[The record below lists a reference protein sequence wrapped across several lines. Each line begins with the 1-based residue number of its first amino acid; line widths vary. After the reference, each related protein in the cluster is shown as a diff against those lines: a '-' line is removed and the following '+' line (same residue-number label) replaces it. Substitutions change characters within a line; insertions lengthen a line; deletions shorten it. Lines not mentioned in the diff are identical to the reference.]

1 MTRAPQRSR
10 GQVLLRGLLSLIGIV
25 LILVGLPAALVVL
38 GGNPLPAEVPTWTQ
52 VVDALSRPDDGTLLI
67 GIITVVGWLVW
78 VTLALSFIVEIPAAV
93 RGVPAPRLP
102 GLSWQQGRAAAMT
115 GAVVAMLAIGAVS
128 ATPASADTG
137 ASATPATTSSTAQ
150 QVTDSTSAI
159 MAGSASIE
167 DDAASGGSEGHVVT
181 VRSGDTLWDI
191 ADREL
196 GDGERYP
203 ELVEASQG
211 LPQPDGGQL
220 TSADDIRPGW
230 QVMIPTQAQAQAP
243 APAPA
248 APASTTSAA
257 SELDET
263 MSNSTGGA
271 ASSSDSARI
280 AQVSTTATP
289 DQPETEPATTS
300 HVGASG
306 LGSAPVAPE
315 RDVTI
320 QEQQGPSATSGLGLL
335 AGAGVLAFVE
345 ARRRRQRRG
354 RLPGWRIV
362 LPSDAATRAEAWLRA
377 AADAPGH
384 ADLDAAL
391 ADLAARCAP
400 GRLPSLRA
408 ARLGDTE
415 IEVYIVEE
423 HLELPAPWVAAGG
436 GTWVLE
442 RRHVTGPARPLPT
455 PWPAL
460 VTIGEDEAKARIFM
474 NLDEIGV
481 LELHGDDPGTEAVLT
496 ALAVDLATS
505 EQIRGR
511 VTVVGALADLAT
523 AVGGPRLSYRPD
535 VEDVLARLEG
545 QSGVS
550 AGDPE
555 ILLIAAQPSPTQLS
569 RLRALV
575 AGAPRGALSV
585 VSTTR
590 GLSDWS
596 LEVEG
601 RHEGLS
607 AVLAPVGMA
616 LRPAA
621 LSRPGYDELLELL
634 TSTSQPSVPG
644 PEWTS
649 GSDLDPLTLATV
661 PRRRLQTQPVAVD
674 ESTTNVS
681 QLQTGSSSQV
691 RVLGQVQVTGTGPGP
706 DDETLASELAALLAL
721 HPGSDIAG
729 VTAALGA
736 SEHAVSQTVDAVDRW
751 LGSSD
756 APGISTPSGG
766 LVLPG
771 TLLDWQ
777 QLRTLVG
784 PAVATADS
792 GNVRAALT
800 LVTGSPF
807 DGTPPGRYGW
817 AGADRWEICAA
828 VADIA
833 HELAQRCLR
842 DGDPDGASWA
852 AAKGLLAE
860 PVSEALWRDAL
871 HASWQSE
878 RTERVQ
884 ETATAARR
892 NLEDLGPLAEET
904 TRAVEQMAARS
915 STDSA
920 ATLRPLA

>member
-1 MTRAPQRSR
+1 MTRMPQRSR

-38 GGNPLPAEVPTWTQ
+38 GGNPLPAEVPTLTQ
-52 VVDALSRPDDGTLLI
+52 LVDALSRPDDGTLLI

-78 VTLALSFIVEIPAAV
+78 ATLALSFVVEIPAAV

-115 GAVVAMLAIGAVS
+115 GAVVAMLAMGAGVG
-128 ATPASADTG
+128 ATPAGADTG
-137 ASATPATTSSTAQ
+137 VSAPTATTSSTAQ
-150 QVTDSTSAI
+150 QVTASTSAI
-159 MAGSASIE
+159 MAGSTSVG
-167 DDAASGGSEGHVVT
+167 DDTASGGAEGHVVT

-196 GDGERYP
+196 GDAERYP
-203 ELVEASQG
+203 ELVESSQG

-220 TSADDIRPGW
+220 TTADDIRPGW
-230 QVMIPTQAQAQAP
+230 QIMIPTQTQAP

-248 APASTTSAA
+248 VPASTTSVA
-257 SELDET
+257 SELDDA
-263 MSNSTGGA
+263 MSNADGGA
-271 ASSSDSARI
+271 PSSADSAQI
-280 AQVSTTATP
+280 AQVSTSDTP
-289 DQPETEPATTS
+289 DQPATRPGTRS
-300 HVGASG
+300 HVSASG

-315 RDVTI
+315 HEVTI
-320 QEQQGPSATSGLGLL
+320 QEQQGPSATTGLGLL

-345 ARRRRQRRG
+345 ARRRRQRRS

-362 LPSDAATRAEAWLRA
+362 LPSDAASRAEAWLRA
-377 AADAPGH
+377 GADAPGH

-460 VTIGEDEAKARIFM
+460 VMIGEDEAHARIFM
-474 NLDEIGV
+474 NLDEIGI

-505 EQIRGR
+505 EQVRGQ
-511 VTVVGALADLAT
+511 VTVVGALAELAT
-523 AVGGPRLSYRPD
+523 AVGGSRLTYLPD
-535 VEDVLARLEG
+535 VDEVLTRLEG
-545 QSGVS
+545 RSGTS
-550 AGDPE
+550 GADPE
-555 ILLIAAQPSPTQLS
+555 ILLIASTPSQGDVS

-575 AGAPRGALSV
+575 AGAPKGSLSV
-585 VSTTR
+585 VSTSR

-596 LEVEG
+596 LDVEG

-644 PEWTS
+644 PAWTA
-649 GSDLDPLTLATV
+649 GADLDPLTLATV
-661 PRRRLQTQPVAVD
+661 PRRRLQTQSGAVD
-674 ESTTNVS
+674 DATTNVS
-681 QLQTGSSSQV
+681 QLQTGRSPQV
-691 RVLGQVQVTGTGPGP
+691 RVLGQVQVTGHGPRP
-706 DDETLASELAALLAL
+706 DDEALATELATLLAL

-729 VTAALGA
+729 VTAALGVAAHTA
-736 SEHAVSQTVDAVDRW
+736 SQSVEAVDQW
-751 LGSSD
+751 LGSSGT
-756 APGISTPSGG
+756 PGISTSSGG

-792 GNVRAALT
+792 SSVRAALT

-807 DGTPPGRYGW
+807 GGTPPKRYGW
-817 AGADRWEICAA
+817 AAADRWEICAA

-842 DGDPDGASWA
+842 EGDPDGASWA

-860 PVSEALWRDAL
+860 PVSETLWRDAL

-878 RTERVQ
+878 RTDRVRD
-884 ETATAARR
+884 TTTAARR
-892 NLEDLGPLAEET
+892 TLEDLGPLADET
-904 TRAVEQMAARS
+904 TRAVQQMAVRA

-920 ATLRPLA
+920 VTLRPQA

>member
-1 MTRAPQRSR
+1 MTRVPQRSR
-10 GQVLLRGLLSLIGIV
+10 GQVLLRGLLSLIGII
-25 LILVGLPAALVVL
+25 LIVVGLPAALVVL
-38 GGNPLPAEVPTWTQ
+38 GGNPLPAEVPTLTQ

-78 VTLALSFIVEIPAAV
+78 ATLALSFLVEIPAAV

-115 GAVVAMLAIGAVS
+115 GAVVAMLAIGASVG
-128 ATPASADTG
+128 AAPAGADTG
-137 ASATPATTSSTAQ
+137 VSAPTATTSSTAQ

-159 MAGSASIE
+159 MAGSTSIG
-167 DDAASGGSEGHVVT
+167 DDTASGGAEGHVVT

-196 GDGERYP
+196 GDAERYP
-203 ELVEASQG
+203 ELVESSQG

-220 TSADDIRPGW
+220 TTADDIRPGW
-230 QVMIPTQAQAQAP
+230 QIMIPTQTQPP
-243 APAPA
+243 APVPA
-248 APASTTSAA
+248 VPASTTSVA
-257 SELDET
+257 SELDDA
-263 MSNSTGGA
+263 MSNAGGGA
-271 ASSSDSARI
+271 PSTADSTQI
-280 AQVSTTATP
+280 AQASTSATP
-289 DQPETEPATTS
+289 DQPATQPGTPSPAS
-300 HVGASG
+300 VSG

-315 RDVTI
+315 REITI
-320 QEQQGPSATSGLGLL
+320 QEQHGPSATTGLGLL

-377 AADAPGH
+377 GADAPGH

-408 ARLGDTE
+408 ARLGETE

-460 VTIGEDEAKARIFM
+460 VMIGEDEAHARIFM
-474 NLDEIGV
+474 NLDEIGI

-505 EQIRGR
+505 EQIRAQ
-511 VTVVGALADLAT
+511 VTVVGALAELAT
-523 AVGGPRLSYRPD
+523 AIGGPRLTYFPD
-535 VEDVLARLEG
+535 VDEMLTRLEG
-545 QSGVS
+545 RSGTS
-550 AGDPE
+550 GADPE
-555 ILLIAAQPSPTQLS
+555 ILLIASTPSQGEVA

-575 AGAPRGALSV
+575 AQAPKGCLSV

-596 LEVEG
+596 LDVEG

-634 TSTSQPSVPG
+634 TSTAQPSVPG
-644 PEWTS
+644 PDWTV

-661 PRRRLQTQPVAVD
+661 PRRRLHTRPGGVD
-674 ESTTNVS
+674 DATTNVS
-681 QLQTGSSSQV
+681 RLQTGRSSQV
-691 RVLGQVQVTGTGPGP
+691 RVLGQVEVTGHGPGP
-706 DDETLASELAALLAL
+706 GDEVLATELATLLAL

-729 VTAALGA
+729 VTAALGVSA
-736 SEHAVSQTVDAVDRW
+736 HSVSHAVEAVDQW
-751 LGSSD
+751 LGS
-756 APGISTPSGG
+756 AGTPGVSTPSGG

-771 TLLDWQ
+771 TVLDWQ

-792 GNVRAALT
+792 ASVRAALT
-800 LVTGSPF
+800 LVTGSPIG
-807 DGTPPGRYGW
+807 GTPPGRYGW
-817 AGADRWEICAA
+817 AAADRWEICAA

-842 DGDPDGASWA
+842 EGDPDGASWA

-860 PVSEALWRDAL
+860 PLSETLWRDAL

-878 RTERVQ
+878 RTDRVHD
-884 ETATAARR
+884 TATAARR
-892 NLEDLGPLAEET
+892 TLEDLGPLADET
-904 TRAVEQMAARS
+904 TRAVQQMAVRA

-920 ATLRPLA
+920 VTLRPQA